1 MKNGLTYVVLA
12 DMDAFTAHCER
23 HIDTVV
29 NEKRDVVF
37 LRYSMESSG
46 SVDHNTSIS
55 GLVPILDD
63 SHAALQSSFHDIDKT
78 GIAQDGGGG
87 VSDQVQRVVY

>member
-1 MKNGLTYVVLA
+1 MKDGLTNIVLA
-12 DMDAFTAHCER
+12 DVDAFAAHRER
-23 HIDTVV
+23 HINTVV
-29 NEKRDVVF
+29 YEKRDVVF

-46 SVDHNTSIS
+46 SVDHKASLG

-63 SHAALQSSFHDIDKT
+63 SHAAFQSGFHDIDKI
-78 GIAQDGGGG
+78 GIPQDGGGG

>member
-1 MKNGLTYVVLA
+1 MKDGLTDVVLA
-12 DMDAFTAHCER
+12 DVDAFAAHCES

-37 LRYSMESSG
+37 PRYSMESSG
-46 SVDHNTSIS
+46 SVDHNASLG

-63 SHAALQSSFHDIDKT
+63 GHAAFQSGFHDIDKT
-78 GIAQDGGGG
+78 GIPQDGGGG